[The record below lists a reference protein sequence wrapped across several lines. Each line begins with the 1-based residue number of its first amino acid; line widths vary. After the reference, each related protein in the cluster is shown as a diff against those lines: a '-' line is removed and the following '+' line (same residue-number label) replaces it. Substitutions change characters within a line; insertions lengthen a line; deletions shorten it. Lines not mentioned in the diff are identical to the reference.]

1 MIDINKYLES
11 GTIEEYYLGILNDDQ
26 INQLMELRDQ
36 HPAVKAYMEEVAK
49 ANAMFFETIQEAPP
63 ANTLSAIKSIIKDDE
78 SWEKAELDS
87 ETKRLPRYINIS
99 KHSSTEK
106 IQAVVRELKPAAS
119 YDNIY
124 PKLLYADE
132 TRSMV
137 LVWVKDLVPLEKHP
151 HLDESF
157 LVLEGTADCY
167 IDDEVFHMVP
177 GDFMRIPPKSKH
189 KVIVTS
195 KTPAK
200 AIKCAIAI

>member
-1 MIDINKYLES
+1 MIDINKFLES
-11 GTIEEYYLGILNDDQ
+11 GTIEEYYLGILNEDQ
-26 INQLMELRDQ
+26 TNQLIKLRDQ

-78 SWEKAELDS
+78 SWEKVELDS

-124 PKLLYADE
+124 PKLLYL
-132 TRSMV
+132 S
-137 LVWVKDLVPLEKHP
+137 LIH
-151 HLDESF
+151 
-157 LVLEGTADCY
+157 
-167 IDDEVFHMVP
+167 I
-177 GDFMRIPPKSKH
+177 
-189 KVIVTS
+189 
-195 KTPAK
+195 
-200 AIKCAIAI
+200 

>member
-1 MIDINKYLES
+1 MCI
-11 GTIEEYYLGILNDDQ
+11 
-26 INQLMELRDQ
+26 RDR
-36 HPAVKAYMEEVAK
+36 
-49 ANAMFFETIQEAPP
+49 
-63 ANTLSAIKSIIKDDE
+63 
-78 SWEKAELDS
+78 
-87 ETKRLPRYINIS
+87 TKRLPRYINIS
-99 KHSSTEK
+99 AHSSTER
-106 IQAVVRELKPAAS
+106 IQAVVRELKPAAA

-151 HLDESF
+151 DLDESF

-177 GDFMRIPPKSKH
+177 GDFMRIPPKSSH